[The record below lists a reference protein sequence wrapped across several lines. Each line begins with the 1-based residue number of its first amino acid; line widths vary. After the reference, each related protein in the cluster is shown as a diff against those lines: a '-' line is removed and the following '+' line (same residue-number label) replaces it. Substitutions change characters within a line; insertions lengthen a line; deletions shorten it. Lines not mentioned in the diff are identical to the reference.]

1 MNIYTLILCGGVGAR
16 LWPLSRKLLPKQFAR
31 ILKGQTLF
39 ERTAQ
44 RNAQLGAQILIAS
57 NRDQRFLAENQLDQ
71 LGLCAAGGLIEPV
84 GRNTAP
90 AVALSA
96 LQLNSDDILVVC
108 PSDHVIRKDQAY
120 RQAMELGIHLAS
132 QGSLVTFGIKPE
144 YPEIGYG
151 YIEAGSPIDISD
163 FLKDHNSVSIG
174 PSVEPTKSQSKPNTE
189 LPQLNSAQVTA
200 FHEKPDLD
208 RAQQYLESGNFFW
221 NSGMFAFSAGSFLE
235 EYKTHSPNGYKAC
248 LEAWQN
254 QGSPKIS
261 GAPFNEAKK
270 WGQSTQARHIQDHKN
285 QRQSTGYTGNTS
297 SFEPSLQDMES
308 IPSDSIDYA
317 VMEKT
322 KKAVVIPCDL
332 GWSDLGSLEALG
344 DYLDGLEDPVTSTE
358 SSSLNSKD
366 RSNSHEQRTSNTIDA
381 YQHPII
387 INSQGN
393 LILGEQ
399 RQIALIDMD
408 DTMVIETPDAL
419 LVAKRG
425 SGQKVKQVVDQLA
438 KKAPQ
443 YTIRF
448 PRVERPWGDYTTL
461 EVQPGRTIRT
471 ISIKPGWTTS
481 LHYHHHR
488 TETWTITQGEATI
501 TLGDKSESSGGN
513 IKISEKMCSVPLTV
527 GQTFTVIPNQPHRIE
542 NRGTDLLKLVEIQLE
557 ASRPKS
563 QGQQTQGQQNQDQQ
577 NQDQQ
582 SHQDERERK
591 QLNQSRQ
598 QIQIIDE
605 SDMVRLEDPRRI

>member
-44 RNAQLGAQILIAS
+44 RNTQLGAQILIAS

-71 LGLCAAGGLIEPV
+71 LGLSASGGLIEPV

-96 LQLNSDDILVVC
+96 LQLNPDDILVVC

-144 YPEIGYG
+144 YPETGYG
-151 YIEAGSPIDISD
+151 YIEAGSPVDISD
-163 FLKDHNSVSIG
+163 FLRDRSSESNK
-174 PSVEPTKSQSKPNTE
+174 PSVEPNNSQSKPNTE
-189 LPQLNSAQVTA
+189 LPPLNPAQVAA

-208 RAQQYLESGNFFW
+208 RAQQYLESGRFFW

-235 EYKTHSPNGYKAC
+235 DYRTHSPNGYKAC
-248 LEAWQN
+248 FEAWQN

-261 GAPFNEAKK
+261 GAPLNEAKK
-270 WGQSTQARHIQDHKN
+270 WGQSTQEQHIREQKNHKN
-285 QRQSTGYTGNTS
+285 QGQSTGYTGNTS
-297 SFEPSLQDMES
+297 TFEPSLQDMES

-344 DYLDGLEDPVTSTE
+344 EYLDGLDDPITSTE
-358 SSSLNSKD
+358 SSSLNLKAGNS
-366 RSNSHEQRTSNTIDA
+366 SHEQRASNTIDA
-381 YQHPII
+381 NQEPII

-408 DTMVIETPDAL
+408 HTMVIETPDAL

-438 KKAPQ
+438 KQAPQ

-481 LHYHHHR
+481 LHYHRHR

-501 TLGDKSESSGGN
+501 SLGDKPESSGVN
-513 IKISEKMCSVPLTV
+513 IKNSEKLSSVPLTV

-557 ASRPKS
+557 ASHPKG
-563 QGQQTQGQQNQDQQ
+563 QGQQSQDTQNQDPK
-577 NQDQQ
+577 
-582 SHQDERERK
+582 SHQEEDTRK
-591 QLNQSRQ
+591 HLNQSPQ
-598 QIQIIDE
+598 QKQIIDE
-605 SDMVRLEDPRRI
+605 SDMVRLEDPRRL